1 MYSIYCLQP
10 LKGNDMFN
18 DKVVALLA
26 EADRDIISE
35 FFHGEVNESTRWDSE
50 EMTEFRKALSD
61 ADIRFEFVDRY
72 GGEDQGSDYWSV
84 YSFSDGMQVVFIKF
98 DGWYAS
104 YDGST
109 YEEFYEVQPVEKTIT
124 VFEKK

>member
-1 MYSIYCLQP
+1 MLIDKIKAL
-10 LKGNDMFN
+10 LVEADEDVKREFFN
-18 DKVVALLA
+18 SEIGIEPCKWDDDSVVEFKSQLA
-26 EADRDIISE
+26 EAKI
-35 FFHGEVNESTRWDSE
+35 
-50 EMTEFRKALSD
+50 K
-61 ADIRFEFVDRY
+61 FEHVDNY

-109 YEEFYEVQPVEKTIT
+109 YEEFYEVQAVEKTIT

>member
-1 MYSIYCLQP
+1 MS
-10 LKGNDMFN
+10 
-18 DKVVALLA
+18 DKLIDRVNALLV
-26 EADRDIISE
+26 EADTEVKTE
-35 FFHGEVNESTRWDSE
+35 FFDCEFTSEYDWDTKSVKD
-50 EMTEFRKALSD
+50 FRKQLREAK
-61 ADIRFEFVDRY
+61 INFELVDRY

-98 DGWYAS
+98 NGWYAS

-109 YEEFYEVQPVEKTIT
+109 YEEFYEVKPVEKTIT

>member
-1 MYSIYCLQP
+1 MS
-10 LKGNDMFN
+10 
-18 DKVVALLA
+18 DKLIGRVSALLA
-26 EADRDIISE
+26 KADEEVKDA
-35 FFHGEVNESTRWDSE
+35 FHNG
-50 EMTEFRKALSD
+50 
-61 ADIRFEFVDRY
+61 DIRDKPYTWDEDSVIEFKKQLTEAKINFELVDRY

-109 YEEFYEVQPVEKTIT
+109 YEEFYEVQAVEKTIT

>member
-1 MYSIYCLQP
+1 M
-10 LKGNDMFN
+10 LK
-18 DKVVALLA
+18 DKIVALLA
-26 EADRDIISE
+26 EADNDVIRE
-35 FFHGEVNESTRWDSE
+35 FFHGEVNDNITWDLGEVS
-50 EMTEFRKALSD
+50 EFRKVLSD

-84 YSFSDGMQVVFIKF
+84 YSFTNGMEAVFIKF

-104 YDGST
+104 YEGST
-109 YEEFYEVQPVEKTIT
+109 YDSFYEVQAVEKTIT

>member
-1 MYSIYCLQP
+1 MSDNSNIY
-10 LKGNDMFN
+10 N
-18 DKVVALLA
+18 KVEQLLVA
-26 EADRDIISE
+26 ADWDIKRE
-35 FFHGEVNESTRWDSE
+35 FFNSE
-50 EMTEFRKALSD
+50 IGQPYDDDNIVEFKQELAN
-61 ADIRFEFVDRY
+61 AGIRFEHADNY

-84 YSFSDGMQVVFIKF
+84 YSFTDGMQVVFIKF

-109 YEEFYEVQPVEKTIT
+109 YEQFYEVKPVEKTIT

>member
-1 MYSIYCLQP
+1 ML
-10 LKGNDMFN
+10 
-18 DKVVALLA
+18 DKSNNLIDKINELLA
-26 EADRDIISE
+26 EADNSIDRDFFNSE
-35 FFHGEVNESTRWDSE
+35 IENEPSKWDDEETVKFKEQLSEV
-50 EMTEFRKALSD
+50 K
-61 ADIRFEFVDRY
+61 IRFEHVDNY

-84 YSFSDGMQVVFIKF
+84 YSFTDGMQVVFIKF

-109 YEEFYEVQPVEKTIT
+109 YEQFYEVKPVEKTIT

>member
-1 MYSIYCLQP
+1 MS
-10 LKGNDMFN
+10 
-18 DKVVALLA
+18 DKLIDTVSALLA
-26 EADRDIISE
+26 EAGTDVE
-35 FFHGEVNESTRWDSE
+35 NAFHGGDVMDKSYKWDEDDVIQFKKQLNEA
-50 EMTEFRKALSD
+50 K
-61 ADIRFEFVDRY
+61 INFELVDRY
-72 GGEDQGSDYWSV
+72 GGEDQGTDYWSV
-84 YSFSDGMQVVFIKF
+84 YSFTDGMQVVFIKF

>member
-1 MYSIYCLQP
+1 M
-10 LKGNDMFN
+10 LK
-18 DKVVALLA
+18 DKVL
-26 EADRDIISE
+26 DILRTQEMEGKDTINE
-35 FFHGEVNESTRWDSE
+35 MFVGELDENPRWDSE
-50 EMTEFRKALSD
+50 EIADFRKQLTEAGITFKL
-61 ADIRFEFVDRY
+61 VDRY

-84 YSFSDGMQVVFIKF
+84 YSFSDSSEVVFIQF

-109 YEEFYEVQPVEKTIT
+109 FEEFFEVKAVEKTIT

>member
-1 MYSIYCLQP
+1 MS
-10 LKGNDMFN
+10 
-18 DKVVALLA
+18 DKLIDRVSALLA
-26 EADRDIISE
+26 EVDSDVESA
-35 FFHGEVNESTRWDSE
+35 FHGGDAGPEFYAYDEDSV
-50 EMTEFRKALSD
+50 MEFKKQLAEAKIS
-61 ADIRFEFVDRY
+61 FELVDRY
-72 GGEDQGSDYWSV
+72 GGEDQGTDYWSV
-84 YSFSDGMQVVFIKF
+84 YSFTDGMQVVFIKF